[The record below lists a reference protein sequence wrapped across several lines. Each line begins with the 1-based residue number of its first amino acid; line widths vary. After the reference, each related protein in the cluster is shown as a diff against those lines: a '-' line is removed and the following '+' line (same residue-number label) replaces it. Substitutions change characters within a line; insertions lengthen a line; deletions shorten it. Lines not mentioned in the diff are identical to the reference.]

1 MKKARD
7 RIIDGVKGTL
17 EGLRDGKRLM
27 ELEIEVQSLR
37 RENRKLKKL
46 LKDARDNL
54 NFVSAHAK
62 KCAKN
67 IRSSDVKDE

>member
-1 MKKARD
+1 MKKMRD

-17 EGLRDGKRLM
+17 ENLRDGKRLM
-27 ELEIEVQSLR
+27 ELEIEVQALR
-37 RENRKLKKL
+37 HENRKLKKL

-54 NFVSAHAK
+54 SFVSVHAK
-62 KCAKN
+62 KCAKG

>member
-67 IRSSDVKDE
+67 MTSSDVKDE

>member
-37 RENRKLKKL
+37 HENRKLKKL

-54 NFVSAHAK
+54 NFVSVHAK